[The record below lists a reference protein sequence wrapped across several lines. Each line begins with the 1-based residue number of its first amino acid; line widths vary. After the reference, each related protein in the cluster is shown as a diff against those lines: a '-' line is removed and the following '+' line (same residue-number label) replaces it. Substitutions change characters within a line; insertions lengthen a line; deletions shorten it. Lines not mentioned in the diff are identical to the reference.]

1 MTVAFEWAWAWLLLP
16 LPLFAYRF
24 LPPLVRSAGQ
34 ALRVPDRNR
43 FSLAGSAAG
52 TGARPGLNPD
62 WLLAALMWLCLLFAA
77 ARPLVLD
84 TDLRAP
90 ATGRDLMLAVDLSG
104 SMEVR
109 DARLGGRSS
118 SRLNAIKAVA
128 GDFIE
133 RRAGDRVGLILFGGQ
148 AYLQAPLSF
157 DRATVRVFLD
167 ESSVGLT
174 GRQTALGDAIALAV
188 KRMALDGPAPEHRV
202 LVLLTDGAAT
212 AGVLTPLK
220 AAQMARE
227 AGLKI
232 YTIGIGSPRSAEP
245 GVSQELDEA
254 TLRAIADI
262 TGGQYFRAG
271 PAGRLQEIYAELD
284 LLEPADLDEL
294 DLSSGR
300 PAHVPPLALALA
312 LGLALAW
319 RARRHGTPGSTT
331 ASAATTGAET

>member
-1 MTVAFEWAWAWLLLP
+1 MRLAFEWAWAWLFLPIPLL
-16 LPLFAYRF
+16 AYRLF
-24 LPPLVRSAGQ
+24 PPLKRSAGP

-43 FSLAGSAAG
+43 FPLAGAAAGSA
-52 TGARPGLNPD
+52 RRFSPD
-62 WLLAALMWLCLLFAA
+62 WLLAGLLWLCLLFAA
-77 ARPLVLD
+77 ARPLLLD
-84 TDLRAP
+84 AGLTAP

-104 SMEVR
+104 SMEER
-109 DARLGGRSS
+109 DARLGERSA

-157 DRATVRVFLD
+157 DRATVRAFLD
-167 ESSVGLT
+167 ESSVGLA

-188 KRMALDGPAPEHRV
+188 KRMSLDGYAPEHRV

-212 AGVLTPLK
+212 AGVLTPIK
-220 AAQMARE
+220 AAQLARE

-232 YTIGIGSPRSAEP
+232 YTIGIGSSRSVQP
-245 GVSQELDEA
+245 GISSELDEA
-254 TLRAIADI
+254 TLQAVAEI
-262 TGGQYFRAG
+262 TGGRYFRAE
-271 PAGRLQEIYAELD
+271 PAGRLEEIYAELEQ
-284 LLEPADLDEL
+284 LEPADLDEL

-300 PAHVPPLALALA
+300 PVHVPPLALAFA

-319 RARRHGTPGSTT
+319 RARP
-331 ASAATTGAET
+331 A

>member
-1 MTVAFEWAWAWLLLP
+1 MSGPGRGCFC
-16 LPLFAYRF
+16 RF
-24 LPPLVRSAGQ
+24 RCSRTGFFPPLKRSAGL

-43 FSLAGSAAG
+43 FTLTGSAAG
-52 TGARPGLNPD
+52 STRRFSPD
-62 WLLAALMWLCLLFAA
+62 WLLAGLMWLCLLSAA
-77 ARPLVLD
+77 ARPLLLD
-84 TDLRAP
+84 AGLTAP

-104 SMEVR
+104 SMEER
-109 DARLGGRSS
+109 DARLGERSA
-118 SRLNAIKAVA
+118 SRLNVIKVVA

-157 DRATVRVFLD
+157 DRATVRAFLD
-167 ESSVGLT
+167 ESSVGLA

-188 KRMALDGPAPEHRV
+188 KRMSLDGYAPEHRV

-220 AAQMARE
+220 AAQLARE

-232 YTIGIGSPRSAEP
+232 YTIGIGSSRSVQP
-245 GVSQELDEA
+245 GISSELDEA
-254 TLRAIADI
+254 TLRAVAEI
-262 TGGQYFRAG
+262 TGGRYFRAG
-271 PAGRLQEIYAELD
+271 PAGRLEEIYAELEQ
-284 LLEPADLDEL
+284 LEPADLDEL

-300 PAHVPPLALALA
+300 PVHMPPLVLAFA

-319 RARRHGTPGSTT
+319 RARP
-331 ASAATTGAET
+331 A

>member
-1 MTVAFEWAWAWLLLP
+1 MAFEWAWAWLLLP
-16 LPLFAYRF
+16 LPLLAHRY
-24 LPPLVRSAGQ
+24 LPPLVRGAGQ
-34 ALRVPDRNR
+34 ALRVPDRDR
-43 FSLAGSAAG
+43 FSLTASGAG
-52 TGARPGLNPD
+52 TGPRVNFD
-62 WLLAALMWLCLLFAA
+62 WVLAGLMWLCLLFAA
-77 ARPLVLD
+77 ARPLVLE
-84 TDLRAP
+84 TNLKAP

-109 DARLGGRSS
+109 DARLGGRSA

-157 DRATVRVFLD
+157 DRATVRAFLD
-167 ESSVGLT
+167 ESSVGLA

-220 AAQMARE
+220 AAQLARE
-227 AGLKI
+227 AGLKV
-232 YTIGIGSPRSAEP
+232 YTIGIGSSRSAEP

-254 TLRAIADI
+254 TLNAIADI
-262 TGGQYFRAG
+262 TGGRYFRAG
-271 PAGRLQEIYAELD
+271 PAGRLREIYAELD
-284 LLEPADLDEL
+284 RLEPADLDEL
-294 DLSSGR
+294 DLRSGR
-300 PAHVPPLALALA
+300 PAHVPALVLAFA
-312 LGLALAW
+312 LGLVLAW
-319 RARRHGTPGSTT
+319 RARRS
-331 ASAATTGAET
+331 